1 MNNEC
6 GYNFK
11 MSSSDKSDRIELS
24 IDPGTWD
31 PMAMDEDRVSLDPI
45 EFQSEEEPYKAH
57 TDSFVSKTG
66 LDSLRLFKEG
76 QVNERQRLFP

>member
-1 MNNEC
+1 
-6 GYNFK
+6 
-11 MSSSDKSDRIELS
+11 
-24 IDPGTWD
+24 
-31 PMAMDEDRVSLDPI
+31 MAMDEDRVSLDPI

-57 TDSFVSKTG
+57 TDSFVSG